1 MYVHYSIINI
11 RHFSIII
18 LIFEKMYSIYLILSV
33 ITAGIIPKR
42 IEIPKV
48 PKNGKIDLNNQ
59 I

>member
-18 LIFEKMYSIYLILSV
+18 LIFEKMYYIYLILSV

-48 PKNGKIDLNNQ
+48 PKNGKINLNN
-59 I
+59 